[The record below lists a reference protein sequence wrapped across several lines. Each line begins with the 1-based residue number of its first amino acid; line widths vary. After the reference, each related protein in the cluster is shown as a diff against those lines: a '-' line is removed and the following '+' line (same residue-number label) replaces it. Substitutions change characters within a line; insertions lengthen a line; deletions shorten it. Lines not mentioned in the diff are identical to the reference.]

1 LSASDACGVTTSGG
15 LRILSPDQWGP
26 DLGLIEGGMWREIVG
41 PTSGATCRGL
51 YHLGLHPGGSTRV
64 LQHPGEA
71 VYYLVS
77 GEAAVSEHVDADAV
91 PGCALD
97 EGGMVHIR
105 PGTAYSIASADG
117 AVLVGGPSPVDTG
130 LGREVSAG
138 RSMGTPGVRGF
149 HRDRPGL
156 LVPFISSDARLVVW
170 LGEGAIT
177 ANMNFVVLQPGER
190 NREHVHV
197 ESEDTIHVLA
207 GHGTA
212 ENVTT
217 GEAFEFGPRD
227 TIHIE
232 IGVWHAV
239 AADRGET
246 VVSVGG
252 PCPADTN
259 MLRAAGV
266 DVDAITATLARA

>member
-1 LSASDACGVTTSGG
+1 MTTTGG
-15 LRILSPDQWGP
+15 LRVLHRGEWGP
-26 DLGLIEGGMWREIVG
+26 DLGLVRGGQWQEIVG

-51 YHLGLHPGGSTRV
+51 YHLDLGPDARTR
-64 LQHPGEA
+64 LLMHPGEA
-71 VYYLVS
+71 VYYVISGNVTVHEHLS
-77 GEAAVSEHVDADAV
+77 GGEAGHCE
-91 PGCALD
+91 LD
-97 EGGMVHIR
+97 EGGMVHVR
-105 PGTAYSIASADG
+105 PGTAYELRSAGG
-117 AVLVGGPSPVDTG
+117 AAIVGGPSPVDAR
-130 LGREVSAG
+130 LGTVVTPPPARAEPG
-138 RSMGTPGVRGF
+138 IRSY

-156 LVPFISSDARLVVW
+156 LVPFISKDARLVVW
-170 LGEGAIT
+170 LGEGAVT
-177 ANMNFVVLQPGER
+177 ANMNFVILQPGER

-197 ESEDTIHVLA
+197 ESEDTIHVLE
-207 GHGTA
+207 GRGTA

-217 GEAFEFGPRD
+217 GESLAFGPGD

-232 IGVWHAV
+232 IGIWHAI

-266 DVDAITATLARA
+266 DVDAITAALSNA